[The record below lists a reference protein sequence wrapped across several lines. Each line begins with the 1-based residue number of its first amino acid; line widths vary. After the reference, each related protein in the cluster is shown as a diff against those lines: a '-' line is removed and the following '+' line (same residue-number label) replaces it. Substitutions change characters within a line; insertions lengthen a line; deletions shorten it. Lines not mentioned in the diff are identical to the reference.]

1 MQLLTDAQAEAIQA
15 GRHHGRNNRSKAE
28 LKSSRIDLNQ
38 FNFAINLAING
49 GVISNTQI
57 NPATVNSLL

>member
-1 MQLLTDAQAEAIQA
+1 MQHLTDAQAETIQA
-15 GRHHGRNNRSKAE
+15 GRHHGRNNRAKGE

-49 GVISNTQI
+49 GVINNTQI
-57 NPATVNSLL
+57 NSATITSLL